1 MKKKKNNKDN
11 KTKKTNVKKK
21 QNLLLLIKSQYVLIL
36 ITQKYLNIS
45 KFLQIIQH
53 SKKLQ
58 LKMNITIETYKFY
71 NYLTKNLKIN
81 MNLNIFQIYLLLQTK
96 FPSIK
101 KEELLPIIF
110 NNFSDK
116 KNLYLNSLYNNLD
129 FYDLIPYINNF
140 ENLNFEFF
148 YSNEKKYNIIN
159 NNYSFEPFILNA
171 LNLITHIKFKFNKN
185 HIEKIIYIFRCLNK
199 EKIKSI
205 SLNYF
210 FYDIK
215 KRCNDFIN
223 VFNNFT
229 KIENI
234 NFEIGNINLNILNN
248 FKNIKK
254 ITLSNYNL
262 DINSLKFLNNN
273 IESLEY
279 LNLEGINIIDNNTFN
294 IIKNLPN
301 LTYLNFDWENFK
313 KNKFIINKS
322 DKNKPF
328 IKLNTLIICN
338 YFNIDND
345 NNNDNNNYLNL
356 FINIK
361 TLEIKSSYNNHL
373 NLSDI
378 IIFKN
383 LQYLKI
389 NYKINIQI
397 DEENFELQ
405 SFYKN
410 YINLIYL
417 YIPIFN
423 NKIYQ
428 IFFSDNIFPN
438 LLHLYLNFNE
448 LPPTLIY
455 LNSFLL
461 KHNNLETLKLI
472 NLNQIKIYINDLTP
486 SLKTFKNLKKLF
498 IKNFN
503 YSNEG
508 LINLCQIIENNR
520 CSLINVKFEE
530 NNFNNLNIKL
540 ILYSLLKC
548 KKVESI
554 SINYSTFDQDNFDIL
569 FNLLNQL
576 DFIKK
581 LNLKNI
587 GFNDFNFNKILNIKE
602 FLIRIEKLNLN
613 KNKLTEKSM
622 LNLIANKSW
631 LIALKK
637 LNLTQI
643 EINDINIKN
652 KVKDCFGDLVYI

>member
-1 MKKKKNNKDN
+1 MKKKKNKSDN
-11 KTKKTNVKKK
+11 KTKKTNIKKK
-21 QNLLLLIKSQYVLIL
+21 QNLLLLIKSQYVLVI

-71 NYLTKNLKIN
+71 NYLNKNLKIN
-81 MNLNIFQIYLLLQTK
+81 INLNIFQIYLLLQTK

-110 NNFSDK
+110 NKFSNK

-199 EKIKSI
+199 EKIKSV

-223 VFNNFT
+223 VFKDFT

-248 FKNIKK
+248 FTNIKK

-262 DINSLKFLNNN
+262 DINSLDFLNNN
-273 IESLEY
+273 IQSIEY
-279 LNLEGINIIDNNTFN
+279 LNLEGINIIDKNTFN

-301 LTYLNFDWENFK
+301 LIYLNFDWENFK
-313 KNKFIINKS
+313 KNKYIINDS
-322 DKNKPF
+322 DKNKSF

-338 YFNIDND
+338 YFNIDN
-345 NNNDNNNYLNL
+345 NNNDYNSYLNL

-361 TLEIKSSYNNHL
+361 TLEIKSSYNNHI

-397 DEENFELQ
+397 DEENFDLQ

-461 KHNNLETLKLI
+461 KHNNLETLKII
-472 NLNQIKIYINDLTP
+472 NLNQIKIYINDLIP

-508 LINLCQIIENNR
+508 LINLCQIIENNQ

-540 ILYSLLKC
+540 ILYTLLKC
-548 KKVESI
+548 KKIESI

-613 KNKLTEKSM
+613 KNKLTEKSI

-643 EINDINIKN
+643 EINNINIKN

>member
-1 MKKKKNNKDN
+1 MKKKKNKNDN
-11 KTKKTNVKKK
+11 KTKKTNIKKK
-21 QNLLLLIKSQYVLIL
+21 QNLLLLIKSQYVLVI

-71 NYLTKNLKIN
+71 NYLNKNLKIN
-81 MNLNIFQIYLLLQTK
+81 INLNIFQIYLLLQTK

-110 NNFSDK
+110 NNFSNK

-159 NNYSFEPFILNA
+159 DNYSFEPFILNA

-199 EKIKSI
+199 EQIKSI

-223 VFNNFT
+223 VFKDFT

-248 FKNIKK
+248 FTNIKK

-262 DINSLKFLNNN
+262 DINSLDFLNNN
-273 IESLEY
+273 IQSIEY
-279 LNLEGINIIDNNTFN
+279 LNLEGINIIDKNTFN

-301 LTYLNFDWENFK
+301 LIYLNFDWENFK
-313 KNKFIINKS
+313 KNKYIINDS
-322 DKNKPF
+322 DKNKSF

-338 YFNIDND
+338 YFNIDN
-345 NNNDNNNYLNL
+345 NNNDNNSYLNL

-361 TLEIKSSYNNHL
+361 TLEIKSSYNNHI

-397 DEENFELQ
+397 DEENFDLQ

-461 KHNNLETLKLI
+461 KHNNLETLKII
-472 NLNQIKIYINDLTP
+472 NLNQIKIYINDLIP

-508 LINLCQIIENNR
+508 LINLCQIIENNQ

-540 ILYSLLKC
+540 ILYTLLKC
-548 KKVESI
+548 KKIESI

-613 KNKLTEKSM
+613 KNKLTEKSI

-643 EINDINIKN
+643 EINNINIKN

>member
-1 MKKKKNNKDN
+1 MKKKKNKNDN
-11 KTKKTNVKKK
+11 KTKKTNIKKK
-21 QNLLLLIKSQYVLIL
+21 QNLLLLIKSQYVLVI

-71 NYLTKNLKIN
+71 NYLNKNLKIN
-81 MNLNIFQIYLLLQTK
+81 INLNIFQIYLLLQTK

-110 NNFSDK
+110 NNFSNK

-159 NNYSFEPFILNA
+159 DNYSFEPFILNA

-199 EKIKSI
+199 EQIKSI

-223 VFNNFT
+223 VFKDFT

-248 FKNIKK
+248 FTNIKK

-262 DINSLKFLNNN
+262 DINSLDFLNNN
-273 IESLEY
+273 IQSIEY
-279 LNLEGINIIDNNTFN
+279 LNLEGINIIDKNTFN

-301 LTYLNFDWENFK
+301 LIYLNFDWENFK
-313 KNKFIINKS
+313 KNKYIINDS
-322 DKNKPF
+322 DKNKSF

-338 YFNIDND
+338 YFNIDN
-345 NNNDNNNYLNL
+345 NNNDYNSYLNL

-361 TLEIKSSYNNHL
+361 TLEIKSSYNNHI

-397 DEENFELQ
+397 DEENFDLQ

-461 KHNNLETLKLI
+461 KHNNLETLKII
-472 NLNQIKIYINDLTP
+472 NLNQIKIYINDLIP

-508 LINLCQIIENNR
+508 LINLCQIIENNQ

-540 ILYSLLKC
+540 ILYTLLKC
-548 KKVESI
+548 KKIESI

-613 KNKLTEKSM
+613 KNKLTEKSI

-643 EINDINIKN
+643 EINNINIKN

>member
-397 DEENFELQ
+397 DEENFDLQ

-472 NLNQIKIYINDLTP
+472 NLNQIKIYINDLIP

-540 ILYSLLKC
+540 ILYTLLKC
-548 KKVESI
+548 KKIESI

-587 GFNDFNFNKILNIKE
+587 GLNDFNFNKILNIKE

>member
-1 MKKKKNNKDN
+1 MKKKKNKNDN
-11 KTKKTNVKKK
+11 KTKKTNIKKK
-21 QNLLLLIKSQYVLIL
+21 QNLLLLIKSQYVLVI

-71 NYLTKNLKIN
+71 NYLNKNLKIN
-81 MNLNIFQIYLLLQTK
+81 INLNIFQIYLLLQTK

-129 FYDLIPYINNF
+129 FYDLIPYINSF

-215 KRCNDFIN
+215 KQCNDFIN
-223 VFNNFT
+223 VFKDFT

-248 FKNIKK
+248 FTNIKK

-262 DINSLKFLNNN
+262 DINSLDFLNNN
-273 IESLEY
+273 IQSIEY
-279 LNLEGINIIDNNTFN
+279 LNLEGINIIDKNTFN

-301 LTYLNFDWENFK
+301 LIYLNFDWENFK
-313 KNKFIINKS
+313 KNKYIINDS
-322 DKNKPF
+322 DKNKSF

-338 YFNIDND
+338 YFNIDN
-345 NNNDNNNYLNL
+345 NNNDNNSYLNL

-540 ILYSLLKC
+540 ILYTLLKC
-548 KKVESI
+548 KKIESI